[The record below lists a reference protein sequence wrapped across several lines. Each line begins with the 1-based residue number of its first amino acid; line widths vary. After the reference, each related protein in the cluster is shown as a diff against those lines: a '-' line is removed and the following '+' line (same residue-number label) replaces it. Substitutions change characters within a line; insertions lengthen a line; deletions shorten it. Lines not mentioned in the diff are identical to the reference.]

1 MPCFNAKTW
10 ILAISV
16 ATASGLGATP
26 AAFAK
31 SAGETVAADPL
42 QALND
47 AFRAEYKATRQTILD
62 RTKPV
67 IVVKSDEL
75 ILYRRDGPP
84 LTKDYTPKLYH
95 DLQTIAHARSE
106 DHTSELHSLMRLS

>member
-1 MPCFNAKTW
+1 MPCFKAKTW

-16 ATASGLGATP
+16 ATAIGLGATP

-62 RTKPV
+62 R
-67 IVVKSDEL
+67 IS
-75 ILYRRDGPP
+75 
-84 LTKDYTPKLYH
+84 
-95 DLQTIAHARSE
+95 SE
-106 DHTSELHSLMRLS
+106 EHTSELQSLMRNSYAVFWLKKKSIHYSHAIYEHMR